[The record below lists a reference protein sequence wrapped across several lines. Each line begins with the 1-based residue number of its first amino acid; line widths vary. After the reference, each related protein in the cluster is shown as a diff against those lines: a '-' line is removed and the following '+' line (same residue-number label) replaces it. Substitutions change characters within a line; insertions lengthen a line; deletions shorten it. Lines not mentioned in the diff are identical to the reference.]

1 MNKKIRIFR
10 ASDEEWEKIKTKA
23 REVGMKPCTYVRRMA
38 VHGEIK
44 KYDMKIVNDFRL
56 ELIRIGTNIN
66 QIATMVNSTNSV
78 YAKDFENM
86 KNEFSELERIARRW
100 LKPLDYKF

>member
-1 MNKKIRIFR
+1 MSRDMRVFR
-10 ASDEEWEKIKTKA
+10 ASADEWEIIKRNAK
-23 REVGMKPCTYVRRMA
+23 EVGMKPCTYVRRMA

-66 QIATMVNSTNSV
+66 QIAKMVNSTNSV

-86 KNEFSELERIARRW
+86 KNEFSELEKIARKW
-100 LKPLDYKF
+100 LKPLDYKL

>member
-1 MNKKIRIFR
+1 MSRDMRVFR
-10 ASDEEWEKIKTKA
+10 ASADEWEIIKRNAK
-23 REVGMKPCTYVRRMA
+23 EVGMKPCTYVRRMA

-66 QIATMVNSTNSV
+66 QIATMVNSTHSV
-78 YAKDFENM
+78 YVKDFENM
-86 KNEFSELERIARRW
+86 QTEFSKLQKVVDKW
-100 LKPLDYKF
+100 LKPLE